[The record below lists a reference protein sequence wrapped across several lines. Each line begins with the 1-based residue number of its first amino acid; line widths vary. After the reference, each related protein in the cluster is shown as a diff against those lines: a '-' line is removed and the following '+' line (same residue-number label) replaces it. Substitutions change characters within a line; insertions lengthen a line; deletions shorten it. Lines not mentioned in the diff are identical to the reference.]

1 MTPRLAVTRRQVDE
15 LLSTL
20 DGAVSATVTLRLPER
35 PTMPMVDFT
44 AWGGDVVDR
53 TPINIPEGVE
63 VLVVYPCPEC
73 DTFDARAVV
82 DHRYGCQR
90 CHGST
95 FVPVALATLAE
106 VYSVHLHYVDGRLP
120 TWEFAV
126 TLSDIKPVEA
136 DQ

>member
-1 MTPRLAVTRRQVDE
+1 
-15 LLSTL
+15 
-20 DGAVSATVTLRLPER
+20 
-35 PTMPMVDFT
+35 MVDFT

-73 DTFDARAVV
+73 DGKGWWSRWRDDVGYRSVKCKNCI
-82 DHRYGCQR
+82 D
-90 CHGST
+90 GS
-95 FVPVALATLAE
+95 VSVAFATLTEVRVSAE
-106 VYSVHLHYVDGRLP
+106 RDYHPKLGQLAVD
-120 TWEFAV
+120 V